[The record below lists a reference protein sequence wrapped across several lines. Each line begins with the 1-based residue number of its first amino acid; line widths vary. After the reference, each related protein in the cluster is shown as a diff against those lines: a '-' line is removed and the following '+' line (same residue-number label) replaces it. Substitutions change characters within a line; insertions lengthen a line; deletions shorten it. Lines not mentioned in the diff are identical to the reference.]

1 VAYRAQHAVAV
12 THSTATSKIDPQ
24 VLMITSLSFLTLLT
38 FFLGPPSAS
47 SPPLDFDVLDADF
60 VVDDDFRLFLL
71 GRSSSLL

>member
-1 VAYRAQHAVAV
+1 
-12 THSTATSKIDPQ
+12 
-24 VLMITSLSFLTLLT
+24 MITSLSFLTLLT